1 MLLWCSALLIERAAP
16 AASPKLEVVAEEPIA
31 VFGGGKRTVRIEFR
45 NSTAA
50 PIETSLRWRLYQAT
64 SSTLA
69 PTGDEHPWHSI
80 SLRPTQALS
89 ESLEI
94 DLPEVRAA
102 SLFHIVWYDG
112 DGKIGATL
120 LRVFPENLL
129 SRLTALAGDS
139 PVGLV
144 DPEGHFTNA
153 LGRLRYDLL
162 SEAEHITA
170 TDARLILIAP
180 FGPAHQVAG
189 LANALKAKAAS
200 GAAVVWAQAPDPR
213 HAEVL
218 PSTYLLEIGGNR
230 VVITSAQTLSNLADS
245 PRAQTHLLRLAELA
259 TGKATLTWPGDTS
272 P

>member
-1 MLLWCSALLIERAAP
+1 
-16 AASPKLEVVAEEPIA
+16 
-31 VFGGGKRTVRIEFR
+31 
-45 NSTAA
+45 
-50 PIETSLRWRLYQAT
+50 
-64 SSTLA
+64 
-69 PTGDEHPWHSI
+69 
-80 SLRPTQALS
+80 
-89 ESLEI
+89 LEI

-120 LRVFPENLL
+120 LRVFPENLFVATDRVGRRFTSWFGG
-129 SRLTALAGDS
+129 SRRPLHQCAGTLALR
-139 PVGLV
+139 P
-144 DPEGHFTNA
+144 
-153 LGRLRYDLL
+153 L